1 MNQAMQLLNLLKSGN
16 PRAAAEQIIAQNYP
30 NDPQMQY
37 LLQLGQKGDYNTL
50 KNYAQQLLNQNGL
63 NVDSALNN
71 LINTLNNSG
80 R

>member
-50 KNYAQQLLNQNGL
+50 KNYAQQLLNRNGL
-63 NVDSALNN
+63 NIDSELNN

>member
-1 MNQAMQLLNLLKSGN
+1 MNQEMQLLNLLKSGN

>member
-1 MNQAMQLLNLLKSGN
+1 MNQAIQLLNLLKSGN

-50 KNYAQQLLNQNGL
+50 KNYAQQLLNRNGL
-63 NVDSALNN
+63 NVDSELNN

>member
-50 KNYAQQLLNQNGL
+50 KNYAQQLLNRNGL
-63 NVDSALNN
+63 NVDSELNN

>member
-16 PRAAAEQIIAQNYP
+16 PRMAAEQIIAQNYP

-50 KNYAQQLLNQNGL
+50 KNYAQQLLSRNGL
-63 NVDSALNN
+63 NVDSELNN